1 MRENFKVQKVDELF
15 RKIKEVEELFRN
27 INGIKV
33 EWLNIVNDVY
43 TLVFVI

>member
-1 MRENFKVQKVDELF
+1 VDELF

-27 INGIKV
+27 INGRNV

>member
-1 MRENFKVQKVDELF
+1 VDELF
-15 RKIKEVEELFRN
+15 RKIREVEELFRN

>member
-1 MRENFKVQKVDELF
+1 MDELF
-15 RKIKEVEELFRN
+15 RKIREVEELFRN

>member
-1 MRENFKVQKVDELF
+1 MRENFEVWKVDELF
-15 RKIKEVEELFRN
+15 RKIRGVEELFRN
-27 INGIKV
+27 INGRKV